1 MLYDTREYVHNNIVS
16 AESQQKI
23 EYPNWGY
30 EKYTFLYLAGF
41 LQYFLPIKGPLP
53 WNFFF
58 LQSSQCG
65 N

>member
-23 EYPNWGY
+23 EYPNKKN

-41 LQYFLPIKGPLP
+41 LQ
-53 WNFFF
+53 
-58 LQSSQCG
+58 
-65 N
+65 

>member
-41 LQYFLPIKGPLP
+41 LQ
-53 WNFFF
+53 
-58 LQSSQCG
+58 
-65 N
+65 